1 MGSVKKFNQY
11 IKESNDNLTE
21 TEIREFIKEK
31 FADFRDD
38 LVLNINNKFP
48 LDTMD
53 ISDKD
58 DEKILELSNQ
68 IIDIYVKNTVKNI
81 KNFDK
86 FWDKDEIKV
95 GDKVYFKSILY
106 HVDKIE
112 NGKIYDKDRDE
123 LIPIEKVT
131 KRKK

>member
-1 MGSVKKFNQY
+1 MGSVKKFYQY
-11 IKESNDNLTE
+11 INESNDNLTE

-58 DEKILELSNQ
+58 DDKILELSNQ
-68 IIDIYVKNTVKNI
+68 IIDIYTKNVVRNI

-86 FWDKDEIKV
+86 FWDKDDIKV

-131 KRKK
+131 KRKI

>member
-1 MGSVKKFNQY
+1 MGSVKKFYQY
-11 IKESNDNLTE
+11 ISESNDNLTE

-58 DEKILELSNQ
+58 DDKILELSNQ
-68 IIDIYVKNTVKNI
+68 IIDIYTKNVVRNI

-86 FWDKDEIKV
+86 FWDKDEVKV

-131 KRKK
+131 KRKI

>member
-1 MGSVKKFNQY
+1 MGSVKKFYQY
-11 IKESNDNLTE
+11 INESNDNLTE

-58 DEKILELSNQ
+58 DDKILELSNQ
-68 IIDIYVKNTVKNI
+68 IIDIYTKNVVRNI

-131 KRKK
+131 KRKI